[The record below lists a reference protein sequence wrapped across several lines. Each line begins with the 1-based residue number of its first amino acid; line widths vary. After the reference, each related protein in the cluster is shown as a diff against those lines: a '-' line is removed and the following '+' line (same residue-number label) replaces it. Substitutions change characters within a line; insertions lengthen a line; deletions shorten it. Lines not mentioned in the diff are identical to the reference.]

1 MTNQRNGVTYQNY
14 STIISTVT
22 VVALFVAGFWGAVI
36 MPMQGELRIL
46 ADQKLTIGEHNEF
59 KSRVNQELADLAS
72 LKVAVAE
79 HTEFKT
85 RLDKELIAMTQTI
98 KEVPTRLELKP
109 YLSDLDNMKASVV
122 GRGEHV
128 ERWRSID
135 QQMAEVNKQIES
147 VRAQFGTAYTLGDEV
162 KRLQHDIDL
171 LRVGVES
178 TPKGSGAR

>member
-1 MTNQRNGVTYQNY
+1 MTNQNGVTSQSY

-46 ADQKLTIGEHNEF
+46 ADQKLNISEHNEF

-85 RLDKELIAMTQTI
+85 RLDKELIARPSNSM
-98 KEVPTRLELKP
+98 
-109 YLSDLDNMKASVV
+109 
-122 GRGEHV
+122 
-128 ERWRSID
+128 
-135 QQMAEVNKQIES
+135 
-147 VRAQFGTAYTLGDEV
+147 LG
-162 KRLQHDIDL
+162 LYSTNSN
-171 LRVGVES
+171 LRN
-178 TPKGSGAR
+178 

>member
-1 MTNQRNGVTYQNY
+1 MT
-14 STIISTVT
+14 
-22 VVALFVAGFWGAVI
+22 L
-36 MPMQGELRIL
+36 
-46 ADQKLTIGEHNEF
+46 
-59 KSRVNQELADLAS
+59 
-72 LKVAVAE
+72 
-79 HTEFKT
+79 
-85 RLDKELIAMTQTI
+85 TI
-98 KEVPTRLELKP
+98 KEFPTRLELKP
-109 YLSDLDNMKASVV
+109 YLSDLDTLKASVV

-171 LRVGVES
+171 LRVGIES